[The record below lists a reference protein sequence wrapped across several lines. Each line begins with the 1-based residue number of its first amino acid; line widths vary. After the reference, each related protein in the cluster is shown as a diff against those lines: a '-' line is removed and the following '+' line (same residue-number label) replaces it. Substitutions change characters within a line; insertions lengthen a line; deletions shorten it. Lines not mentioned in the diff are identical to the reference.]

1 MRYPE
6 RESKK
11 VLGKRTL
18 GGRSGGGGGGG
29 GGLKTREKM

>member
-18 GGRSGGGGGGG
+18 GGRSGGGEG
-29 GGLKTREKM
+29 GGLKSRENM